1 MKKLLSVLIL
11 VAMAAAAVSAGA
23 LTVPIP
29 APPVVP
35 NIPAPPVVPNI
46 PAPPVVPNIPAPP
59 VVPNIPTAGGTTVQ
73 TSTSETAGASGT
85 TATAASEAEGP
96 VLPWAGY
103 TLLVKQ
109 VTDRNDLISYPS
121 VFFSADEL
129 NAVVLFQVA
138 EGMITYDFA
147 KEHIKEIILTDGN
160 GAVYASG
167 TWGFHG
173 TKEDN
178 DHAYSFDILFKLG
191 DQPASVLEGA
201 TVSLQAGGAEPVPL
215 ASIPRK
221 TE

>member
-11 VAMAAAAVSAGA
+11 VAMVAAAVSAGA
-23 LTVPIP
+23 LTLPIP
-29 APPVVP
+29 APPV
-35 NIPAPPVVPNI
+35 IPNI

-109 VTDRNDLISYPS
+109 VTDRNDLITYPS

-129 NAVVLFQVA
+129 NVVVLFQVA

-160 GAVYASG
+160 DAVYASG

-201 TVSLQAGGAEPVPL
+201 TVSLQAGGAGPVPL
-215 ASIPRK
+215 AAIPRK